1 LALLRVLCSERVYY
15 LAGHGVPRSL
25 IDRTY
30 EAAARFHPSRGQPRR
45 IGLPRLANNFGLETK
60 RAVGAR
66 LPAASPLS
74 GNRRFESISLQRR
87 VGCELP
93 GDGNQVDRE
102 AFVDQKPH
110 DTAMVS
116 RPRRVR

>member
-1 LALLRVLCSERVYY
+1 MPVSAETAGGRPLLHLTV
-15 LAGHGVPRSL
+15 AVPPVSRGRQRPFRSAKG
-25 IDRTY
+25 T
-30 EAAARFHPSRGQPRR
+30 HPSATGDRW
-45 IGLPRLANNFGLETK
+45 
-60 RAVGAR
+60 
-66 LPAASPLS
+66 
-74 GNRRFESISLQRR
+74 FESISLQRR

-110 DTAMVS
+110 DTALVS